1 MLFKSTARPYFMK
14 FLRMVIVG
22 ASALGI
28 LAFRSGEDAEK
39 IQEAKT
45 RMVALPRLDTVLWK
59 QLIQKHGW
67 LYGSPKAKIKVLGFL
82 TPNAKSASKNIL
94 FGAPTRE
101 GDVICKTIMMPDSIA
116 KTWNLASK
124 LRIAY
129 ALMEPTKYKAPPII
143 LNAMKQ
149 IGEPKFGDFD
159 REFKSLPID
168 IQQKAED
175 EFESYK
181 EVAKLIKVDT
191 YYMLMPNDEVV
202 EIGHPFNVE
211 KVWNDYLVAK
221 AN

>member
-1 MLFKSTARPYFMK
+1 MNK
-14 FLRMVIVG
+14 FAILISG
-22 ASALGI
+22 LCALG
-28 LAFRSGEDAEK
+28 LLGFRDSGDVEK
-39 IQEAKT
+39 VQEAKS
-45 RMVALPRLDTVLWK
+45 RMGALPRLDAGLWK

-82 TPNAKSASKNIL
+82 TPNAKLASKNIL
-94 FGAPTRE
+94 FGAPSHE
-101 GDVICKTIMMPDSIA
+101 GDVIYKTIMMPDSIA

-124 LRIAY
+124 LRIGY
-129 ALMEPTKYKAPPII
+129 AMSEPTKYKAPPII

-159 REFKSLPID
+159 REFKALPVE
-168 IQQKAED
+168 IQQKAEV
-175 EFESYK
+175 EFDSYK
-181 EVAKLIKVDT
+181 ELGKQIKLDT
-191 YYMLMPNDEVV
+191 YYLLLPNDEVV